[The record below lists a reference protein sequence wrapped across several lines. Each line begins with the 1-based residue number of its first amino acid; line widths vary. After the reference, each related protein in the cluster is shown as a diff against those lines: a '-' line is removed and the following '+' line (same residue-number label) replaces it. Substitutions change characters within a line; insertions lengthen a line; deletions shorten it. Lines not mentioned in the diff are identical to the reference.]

1 MEVSMSFNDKRR
13 KTQQQRIIEKRGLT
27 EQEQWFE
34 QARLEDS
41 MWFLNEDERATLSI
55 DVKRILECEKNV
67 RKIV

>member
-1 MEVSMSFNDKRR
+1 MSFNDKRR

-41 MWFLNEDERATLSI
+41 MWFLNEDERTTLGI